1 MIIGMS
7 EEESEMLDKKTFDDA
22 VLNVQVMLLMI
33 HRPTR
38 RDLAGAMRM
47 NIMARVIVR

>member
-22 VLNVQVMLLMI
+22 VFNVQVMLLI
-33 HRPTR
+33 IIVLLGAIL
-38 RDLAGAMRM
+38 LAL
-47 NIMARVIVR
+47 